1 MASLSKIKDYHAH
14 VYYDA
19 NSKPFA
25 ESLREDLEKRF
36 PEAVYGRWHDRPVG
50 PHPDWSFQIALGI
63 DLFQPIVSYLAMKRG
78 PLVIFIHP
86 NTGDDLVDH
95 RDYAIW
101 IGGIRTLNLANFEKK
116 AK

>member
-50 PHPDWSFQIALGI
+50 PHPDWSFQMTWLITGTM
-63 DLFQPIVSYLAMKRG
+63 QSG
-78 PLVIFIHP
+78 LVESEH
-86 NTGDDLVDH
+86 
-95 RDYAIW
+95 
-101 IGGIRTLNLANFEKK
+101 
-116 AK
+116 